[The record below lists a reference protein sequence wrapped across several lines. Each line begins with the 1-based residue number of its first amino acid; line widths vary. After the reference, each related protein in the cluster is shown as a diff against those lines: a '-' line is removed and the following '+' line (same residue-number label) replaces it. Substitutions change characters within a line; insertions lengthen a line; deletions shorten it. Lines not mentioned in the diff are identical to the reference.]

1 MKFSEEE
8 LKKLE
13 EAQATNW
20 DSFYDIHQNRF
31 FKDRQWL
38 FTEFP
43 ELAPNVDAPEKVNCE
58 EVTKK
63 FEKLSVDG
71 YGSGRKIFE
80 LGSGVGNSKFYFL
93 NLIKSLTISSFSCPS
108 NPQMQHWAKSDD
120 LRLRL

>member
-13 EAQATNW
+13 ESQATNW

-43 ELAPNVDAPEKVNCE
+43 ELAPTVDAPEKANSE
-58 EVTKK
+58 EITKK

-80 LGSGVGNSKFYFL
+80 LGSGVGNSEKTFFESHKTVKFSTFQLYFQ
-93 NLIKSLTISSFSCPS
+93 SSNAAPS
-108 NPQMQHWAKSDD
+108 QI
-120 LRLRL
+120 